1 MKKTKRRAFNSII
14 LVIGMIS
21 IPFAGFTQDDDEDPV
36 PFVDGEMWGES
47 TREEKVSYVVGL
59 SNLLDT
65 EYAFQQKSGN
75 APTDQQSFIATLWEN
90 IDDLTVDQFIE
101 RVDSWYANNPGDLDT
116 VVIDVVW
123 VDMVEPNLK

>member
-1 MKKTKRRAFNSII
+1 MKKTKRRAFSSII

-36 PFVDGEMWGES
+36 PFVDGEMWGDS

-90 IDDLTVDQFIE
+90 IDELTVDEFIE
-101 RVDSWYANNPGDLDT
+101 RVDNWYANNPGDLDT